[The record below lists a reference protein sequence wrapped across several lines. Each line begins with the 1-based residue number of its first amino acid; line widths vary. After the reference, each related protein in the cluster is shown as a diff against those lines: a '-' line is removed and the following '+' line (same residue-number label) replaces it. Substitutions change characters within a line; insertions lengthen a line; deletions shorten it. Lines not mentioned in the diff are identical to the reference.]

1 MISSTLLNALIAFR
15 REREWEQ
22 FHTPRNL
29 SSALCVEA
37 AELLDLFRWARDSEI
52 AAIVEEHRSEIE
64 NEVADL
70 SILLSYLCHDLNI
83 SIEDA
88 VSKKLQINKEKY
100 PVNSSR
106 GTATK
111 YNRRKQECLSLPLRK
126 TQVRPDR
133 RKGNH
138 ALGQ

>member
-15 REREWEQ
+15 RERDWEQ

-52 AAIVEEHRSEIE
+52 ASIVEEHRSEIE
-64 NEVADL
+64 NEVADV

-83 SIEDA
+83 SIED
-88 VSKKLQINKEKY
+88 VVNKKLQINQEKY
-100 PVNSSR
+100 PVKSSK
-106 GTATK
+106 GSATK
-111 YNRRKQECLSLPLRK
+111 YNRRK
-126 TQVRPDR
+126 
-133 RKGNH
+133 
-138 ALGQ
+138 